1 MSQSQSQQSPNYN
14 ILAPKPWTS
23 FKETPP
29 SPLLVLQRR
38 DSRTGQLRPS
48 IKKAR
53 APQPPVRTS
62 SLTSAGSP
70 DESDGEIEEEVVLKT
85 SNSAERMEET
95 QEIVRRE
102 SLENEVMI
110 EVTTEKRVDVEEVAD
125 ETDAKTEQTE
135 LVLDV
140 QKLPVFEITEDIAD
154 NEGKPSAE
162 DNEVTEPLEND
173 GSLLSPGKKLSIL
186 GLSGFIEGL
195 SSSLFHHFSSRVT

>member
-1 MSQSQSQQSPNYN
+1 M
-14 ILAPKPWTS
+14 
-23 FKETPP
+23 
-29 SPLLVLQRR
+29 
-38 DSRTGQLRPS
+38 
-48 IKKAR
+48 
-53 APQPPVRTS
+53 
-62 SLTSAGSP
+62 
-70 DESDGEIEEEVVLKT
+70 
-85 SNSAERMEET
+85 
-95 QEIVRRE
+95 
-102 SLENEVMI
+102 
-110 EVTTEKRVDVEEVAD
+110 EEVAD

-195 SSSLFHHFSSRVT
+195 SSSSFIISHHV